1 MQKGILLCV
10 IDSSLTSEIVR
21 ILYAHA
27 WCILLPD
34 KSLILYTFADN
45 FLQIIHTVF
54 MLSLSLYIQKVLKGS
69 QIEGNSVISKNL
81 FMNNYFNNSLFHFY
95 EFNISIFIWNL
106 INYFYMFQKYLLI
119 FPRSSLSK
127 KKILLVNLISF
138 NPKTHTF
145 EFICAYFEYS

>member
-1 MQKGILLCV
+1 MWYQFAPTYSICVFVENCNSSYLNSWNIIYIASCWMTCMQKGILLCV

-54 MLSLSLYIQKVLKGS
+54 MISLSLYIQKVLKGS

-81 FMNNYFNNSLFHFY
+81 FMNNYFNNSLFH
-95 EFNISIFIWNL
+95 
-106 INYFYMFQKYLLI
+106 YLWI
-119 FPRSSLSK
+119 
-127 KKILLVNLISF
+127 
-138 NPKTHTF
+138 
-145 EFICAYFEYS
+145 